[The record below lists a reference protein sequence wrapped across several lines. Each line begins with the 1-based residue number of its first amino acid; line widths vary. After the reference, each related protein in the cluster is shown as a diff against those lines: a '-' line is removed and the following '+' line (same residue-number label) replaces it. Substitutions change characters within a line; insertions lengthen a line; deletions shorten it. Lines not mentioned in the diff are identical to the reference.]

1 MSTRSEPQSWV
12 VTPARRLL
20 LFTKPAVPGRVK
32 TRLHGAL
39 TPEQAALLHQA
50 FVDDVL
56 ERLAPG
62 AFELS
67 IAWALAPGE
76 AMPETAWPGLVQQG
90 DGLGDRLFTAL
101 SEAAREGATV
111 AALGSDHPT
120 LPLAVVE
127 SAFERVEAGA
137 PLVIGPSLD
146 GGYYLIALAPAA
158 VRPELFADIAWST
171 SEVLATTRERAAAL
185 GLPVALLP
193 PGADVDTP
201 DDLEALT
208 TALSAQPELCPRTR
222 ALLTAWG
229 RLAER
234 EVTR

>member
-1 MSTRSEPQSWV
+1 
-12 VTPARRLL
+12 VTPSRRLL

-39 TPEQAALLHQA
+39 TPEQAAALHQA

-56 ERLAPG
+56 ERLTPG
-62 AFELS
+62 AFELT

-76 AMPETAWPGLVQQG
+76 TIPETAWPGVVQKG
-90 DGLGDRLFTAL
+90 DGLGDRLYTAL
-101 SEAAREGATV
+101 SEAAQEGATV

-120 LPLAVVE
+120 LPLAIVE
-127 SAFERVEAGA
+127 SAFAQVEAGA
-137 PLVIGPSLD
+137 PVVIGPSVD

-171 SEVLATTRERAAAL
+171 SDVLAATLERAAAL
-185 GLPVALLP
+185 GLPVTLLP
-193 PGADVDTP
+193 TGEDVDTP
-201 DDLEALT
+201 DDLEALAV
-208 TALSAQPELCPRTR
+208 ALAAEPALCPRTR

-234 EVTR
+234 EVAR

>member
-1 MSTRSEPQSWV
+1 MTL
-12 VTPARRLL
+12 ARRLL

-39 TPEQAALLHQA
+39 TPEQAAELHQA

-56 ERLAPG
+56 ERLTPG
-62 AFELS
+62 AFELV

-76 AMPETAWPGLVQQG
+76 AVPETHWPSVVQRG

-101 SEAAREGATV
+101 ADAARGGATV

-120 LPLAVVE
+120 LPLAIVE
-127 SAFERVEAGA
+127 SAFARVEAGA
-137 PLVIGPSLD
+137 PIVIGPSLD

-171 SEVLATTRERAAAL
+171 SEVLATTLERAAAL

-201 DDLEALT
+201 EDLAALA
-208 TALSAQPELCPRTR
+208 TALGTQSELCPRTR

-234 EVTR
+234 EVVR

>member
-1 MSTRSEPQSWV
+1 MAVR
-12 VTPARRLL
+12 RRLL

-39 TPEQAALLHQA
+39 TPEQAAELHQA

-76 AMPETAWPGLVQQG
+76 AVPETRWPGVAQRG
-90 DGLGDRLFTAL
+90 RDLGERLFFAL
-101 SEAAREGATV
+101 AEAARDGAVV

-137 PLVIGPSLD
+137 PVVIGPSLD

-158 VRPELFADIAWST
+158 VRPELFADIVWST
-171 SEVLATTRERAAAL
+171 SEVLATTLERAAAL

-201 DDLEALT
+201 EDLEPLAAAL
-208 TALSAQPELCPRTR
+208 AAQPAACPRTR
-222 ALLTAWG
+222 ALLIAWG
-229 RLAER
+229 RLAPR
-234 EVTR
+234 EVAP

>member
-1 MSTRSEPQSWV
+1 MSIRSEPQSSV
-12 VTPARRLL
+12 VAASRRLL

-39 TPEQAALLHQA
+39 TPEQAASLHQA

-62 AFELS
+62 AFDLS

-76 AMPETAWPGLVQQG
+76 SMPETRWPGIVQRG
-90 DGLGDRLFTAL
+90 EDLGKRLYSALADASRDGAV
-101 SEAAREGATV
+101 V

-158 VRPELFADIAWST
+158 VRPELFEDIAWST

-185 GLPVALLP
+185 GLPVAQLP

-208 TALSAQPELCPRTR
+208 TALSEQPELCPRTR

-229 RLAER
+229 RL
-234 EVTR
+234 

>member
-1 MSTRSEPQSWV
+1 

-76 AMPETAWPGLVQQG
+76 TIPETAWPGVVQRG
-90 DGLGDRLFTAL
+90 DGLGDRLFAAL
-101 SEAAREGATV
+101 SEAAREGAAV

-120 LPLAVVE
+120 LPLEVVE
-127 SAFERVEAGA
+127 SAFARVEAGA
-137 PLVIGPSLD
+137 PVVIGPSVD

-171 SEVLATTRERAAAL
+171 SEVLAATLERAAAL

-193 PGADVDTP
+193 TGEDVDTP
-201 DDLEALT
+201 EDLESLSAAL
-208 TALSAQPELCPRTR
+208 AAQPELCPRTR